1 VLKESDLCT
10 VQERIASELQR
21 KNALMKK
28 VWDQMCGSE
37 KVLMKQY
44 GFGRWQRKRQPCVS
58 VTVYLRQVCGC
69 DRVTNQ
75 RRRDPVYSAMLTESR
90 AVTDISAVP
99 WS

>member
-1 VLKESDLCT
+1 VLVLKESDLCT

-44 GFGRWQRKRQPCVS
+44 GFGRWHRKWKCYVS
-58 VTVYLRQVCGC
+58 VAVYLCQACGC
-69 DRVTNQ
+69 KLCFE
-75 RRRDPVYSAMLTESR
+75 PAS
-90 AVTDISAVP
+90 
-99 WS
+99 